1 MKKPFR
7 LFLLVSV
14 IASACFAT
22 FLASDF
28 KSVSFSATESWKR
41 VVFANPDS
49 YDSEPGDVLL
59 PTRTSCVM
67 VQADG
72 GDLQV
77 ADSTNFVITVVGKS
91 GSFPCEFSPIT
102 VKDGNTLVI
111 NKPLKRIFVKG
122 TGTATITS
130 IYKSN

>member
-1 MKKPFR
+1 MKRFF
-7 LFLLVSV
+7 LFFLA
-14 IASACFAT
+14 IFAT
-22 FLASDF
+22 ACVAGYLASDF
-28 KSVSFSATESWKR
+28 KSVSFPASSNWKR

-49 YDSEPGDVLL
+49 YISVPGDVLL

-77 ADSTNFVITVVGKS
+77 ADSTNFVVTVVGKS
-91 GSFPCEFSPIT
+91 GDFPCEFSPII